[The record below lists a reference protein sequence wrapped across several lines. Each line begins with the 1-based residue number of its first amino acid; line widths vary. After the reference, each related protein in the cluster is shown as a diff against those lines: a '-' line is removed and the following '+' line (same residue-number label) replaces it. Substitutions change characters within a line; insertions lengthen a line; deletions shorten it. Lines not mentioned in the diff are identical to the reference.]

1 MTESS
6 AARAG
11 PAGPSWPSDLRVEF
25 ALSRRFR
32 RLWLIRFILAS
43 GVTALIVAADLLH
56 SGRRASPPLV
66 VMEMLV
72 GLAAVYNGVVYAWRR
87 RFRTRVTSLGIEIRG
102 YLNHRVPWKD
112 VRAIQVGGYGDSVP
126 LDFGVG
132 FAAGGQPGGYYRS
145 RRLTGLTSGR
155 RARLGTV
162 HVICASGRRLLLR
175 APLVTSWA
183 PDPYF
188 TAKAAQLQQLFDQY
202 QRAHPR
208 YATGKRE

>member
-6 AARAG
+6 AAHAG
-11 PAGPSWPSDLRVEF
+11 PAGPSWPSDLNVEF

-32 RLWLIRFILAS
+32 KLWLIRFILAS
-43 GVTALIVAADLLH
+43 AVTILIAAADLLD
-56 SGRRASPPLV
+56 SGVRASPPLV
-66 VMEMLV
+66 VMELFL
-72 GLAAVYNGVVYAWRR
+72 GLAAVYNGVIYVWRG
-87 RFRTRVTSLGIEIRG
+87 RFRTRVTSDGIEIRG
-102 YLNHRVPWKD
+102 YLNHRVPWAE

-126 LDFGVG
+126 LDYGVG
-132 FAAGGQPGGYYRS
+132 FAASGQPGAYYRS
-145 RRLTGLTSGR
+145 RRITGLTSGR

-162 HVICASGRRLLLR
+162 HLICASGRRLLLR

-188 TAKAAQLQQLFDQY
+188 SAKAARLQQLFDQY

-208 YATGKRE
+208 YASGKRE